1 MISTATAG
9 AILSSD
15 HGQKAVK
22 ELSFVLTPATSK
34 VVIKNCTNSDLNL
47 KTYDEKDSIQF
58 CSYANYTVAPSAE
71 IYIQAR
77 GDNFIHCWVANN
89 GTMFTPALHTRHA
102 WNGTTLTPE

>member
-1 MISTATAG
+1 MISAATAG

-15 HGQKAVK
+15 EGQKAVK
-22 ELSFVLTPATSK
+22 ELSFVLTPATGK

-47 KTYDEKDSIQF
+47 KTYDERDSIQF
-58 CSYANYTVAPSAE
+58 IPYANYTVAPSAE

-77 GDNFIHCWVANN
+77 GDNFIHCWVVNN
-89 GTMFTPALHTRHA
+89 GTMYTPAQDTRNA